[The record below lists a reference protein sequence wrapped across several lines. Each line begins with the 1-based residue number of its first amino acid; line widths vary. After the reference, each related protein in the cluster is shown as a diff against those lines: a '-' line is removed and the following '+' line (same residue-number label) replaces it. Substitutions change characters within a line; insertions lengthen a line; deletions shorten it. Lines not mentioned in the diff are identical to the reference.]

1 MHLFIQKSGKHPTP
15 HFKKSLITFQ
25 HFQQWTFFT
34 IDPSTTEAAV
44 GRQNFA
50 KSITETPEKSSAYTC
65 EKEFVLLV
73 GKFAFVVF

>member
-1 MHLFIQKSGKHPTP
+1 MD
-15 HFKKSLITFQ
+15 
-25 HFQQWTFFT
+25 FFT